1 MFGPQDIIGKMT
13 EVFSHIGAWAPKP
26 EQNAVARYLYD
37 YEDMIEFVTSK
48 TNQYSKISTKICD
61 KIDELKEKGFRIDC
75 QRPEG
80 GIYISIY
87 LGESVSFSNMESYT
101 KFLIDRCSIGLVP
114 FEYFG
119 SKENKGWFRMSIG
132 GVDPNNVYEILN
144 SLDKL
149 VYDSLEEVSSW
160 LI

>member
-1 MFGPQDIIGKMT
+1 MT
-13 EVFSHIGAWAPKP
+13 G
-26 EQNAVARYLYD
+26 
-37 YEDMIEFVTSK
+37 FVTMK
-48 TNQYSKISTKICD
+48 TRQYSEISTKICD

-87 LGESVSFSNMESYT
+87 LGESLSFPNMEIYT

-132 GVDPNNVYEILN
+132 GVDPNNVDDILDT
-144 SLDKL
+144 LTKL
-149 VYDSLEEVSSW
+149 TYKSLEEVNSW
-160 LI
+160 CI